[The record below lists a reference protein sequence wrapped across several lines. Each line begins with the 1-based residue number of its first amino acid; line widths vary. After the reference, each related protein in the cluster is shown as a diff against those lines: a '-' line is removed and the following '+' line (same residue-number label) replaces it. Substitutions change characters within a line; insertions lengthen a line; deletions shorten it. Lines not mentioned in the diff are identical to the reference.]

1 MESPTSEGGVFFGRA
16 GLGSLGGPS
25 ATKVVSWQKK
35 AGTIVSSTPENG
47 GMKMMDPVG
56 VPVEGGCRDFVGVG
70 VGTLETVSATIR
82 ASWQGKN
89 GDIVYGIVDNRSVEK
104 MG

>member
-1 MESPTSEGGVFFGRA
+1 M
-16 GLGSLGGPS
+16 GGPS
-25 ATKVVSWQKK
+25 ATKVASWQKK

-47 GMKMMDPVG
+47 GIKMIDPVG
-56 VPVEGGCRDFVGVG
+56 VAVEGGCRDFVGVG
-70 VGTLETVSATIR
+70 VGTLETVSAMIR

-89 GDIVYGIVDNRSVEK
+89 GDIVYSIVDNRSVEK